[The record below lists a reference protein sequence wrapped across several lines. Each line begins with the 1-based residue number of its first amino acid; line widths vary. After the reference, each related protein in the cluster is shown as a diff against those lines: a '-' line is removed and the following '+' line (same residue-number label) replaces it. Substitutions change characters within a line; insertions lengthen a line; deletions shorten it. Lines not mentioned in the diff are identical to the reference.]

1 MPICVQFSTRDRA
14 EACFRK
20 KDNLSK
26 RISPCPGGLER
37 DAKVRQD
44 AGIGRHQETAVRREL
59 QSLGVFADVFALES
73 NDQDVVGMLRLSFG
87 NFRLHEREVDRDDFR
102 GLVFVGGLG
111 FFFSAR
117 DQGEVEAA
125 LARDDDRVGVG
136 SVEGGGIKKLEAGSG
151 RIDLKVLVRDEEGFF
166 RSWGELGGS
175 GESVVEELV
184 AFSRDGEGEALGGT
198 TIFGDEVS
206 FAGRGEIESQLTFAK
221 NVAGDDSA
229 VGAGPNIGFV
239 FGKGV
244 AGDYAVERVDGEGGF
259 GLIFED
265 VIEAMETARLIDL
278 EGGAIFLEVASRD
291 AGGFIEGG
299 DIGRTAIVDACFGA
313 AENVELIQVDAGAF
327 HNLNAADGLSAA
339 VERGGSRA

>member
-87 NFRLHEREVDRDDFR
+87 NFRLHEGEVDRDDFR

-166 RSWGELGGS
+166 RSWGELSGS
-175 GESVVEELV
+175 GEGVVEELV

>member
-1 MPICVQFSTRDRA
+1 
-14 EACFRK
+14 
-20 KDNLSK
+20 
-26 RISPCPGGLER
+26 
-37 DAKVRQD
+37 
-44 AGIGRHQETAVRREL
+44 
-59 QSLGVFADVFALES
+59 
-73 NDQDVVGMLRLSFG
+73 MLRLSFG
-87 NFRLHEREVDRDDFR
+87 NFRLHEGEVDRDDFR

-175 GESVVEELV
+175 GEGVVEELV

-206 FAGRGEIESQLTFAK
+206 FAGRGEIESELTFTEPI
-221 NVAGDDSA
+221 AGDDSS
-229 VGAGPNIGFV
+229 VGAGPNVGFV
-239 FGKGV
+239 FGEGV
-244 AGDYAVERVDGEGGF
+244 AGDHAVERVDGEGGF

-265 VIEAMETARLIDL
+265 VIEALKPARLIDM
-278 EGGAIFLEVASRD
+278 EGGAIFLEIASGD
-291 AGGFIEGG
+291 AGRLIQRG

-327 HNLNAADGLSAA
+327 HNLNAVDGLCAA
-339 VERGGSRA
+339 VEHGGSRA